1 VSETPPLAVA
11 PGRLLDLG
19 RRQDDLILLT
29 TSSMRARRSPR
40 SIAGLWLWQTGLAL
54 LASMPAAGLAR
65 AAWSGDPDGDG
76 ALWTPGAHALLD
88 WLWHDAH
95 GVRAVFGAAEV
106 ILLVGAVLG
115 LIPTAALMFEMAYVS
130 RTRARPGLVR
140 SLAGAMRAW
149 PSMLLLFVLSGLVQ
163 ATVLGLGVGL
173 GMLAEL
179 SAHGG
184 LGEARAQ
191 QIEGF
196 VLLLVVAAASA
207 VGVAGDL
214 GRAAIVRFEVR
225 GLRAFVL
232 GMRTLRRSP
241 APLWWSWAWRAFA
254 GIVLIVIGG
263 VVAGRLGGRG
273 GLALIVLALLHQAV
287 VVSRIALRASWLA
300 RALRAVDATLRRA
313 PP

>member
-1 VSETPPLAVA
+1 VSEAPPLAVA

-40 SIAGLWLWQTGLAL
+40 SIAGLWVWQTGVAL
-54 LASMPAAGLAR
+54 LASLPAAGLAR

-76 ALWTPGAHALLD
+76 AVWAPGAHALLD

-196 VLLLVVAAASA
+196 VLLVVVAAASA

-214 GRAAIVRFEVR
+214 GRAVIVRFEVR

-232 GMRTLRRSP
+232 GMRTLRRAP
-241 APLWWSWAWRAFA
+241 ASLWWSWAWRAFA

-273 GLALIVLALLHQAV
+273 GLVLIVLALLHQAV

-300 RALRAVDATLRRA
+300 RALRAVDGTLRRA

>member
-1 VSETPPLAVA
+1 VSEAPPLATA

-40 SIAGLWLWQTGLAL
+40 AIAGLWLWQTGLAL
-54 LASMPAAGLAR
+54 LASLPAAGLAR
-65 AAWSGDPDGDG
+65 AAWSGDPEGDG
-76 ALWTPGAHALLD
+76 PLWAPGAHALLD
-88 WLWHDAH
+88 WLWHDVH
-95 GVRAVFGAAEV
+95 GVRAVLGAAEA

-115 LIPTAALMFEMAYVS
+115 LIPSAALMFEMAYVTRG
-130 RTRARPGLVR
+130 RTRAGIVR

-149 PSMLLLFVLSGLVQ
+149 PSMLLLFVLAGLAQ
-163 ATVLGLGVGL
+163 ATILGLGAGL
-173 GMLAEL
+173 GHLAEL

-184 LGEARAQ
+184 LGEARAE
-191 QIEGF
+191 QIEGT
-196 VLLLVVAAASA
+196 VLLLVVAVASA
-207 VGVAGDL
+207 VGVAADL

-241 APLWWSWAWRAFA
+241 ASLWWSWAWRALA

-273 GLALIVLALLHQAV
+273 GFALLVLALLHQAV

-300 RALRAVDATLRRA
+300 RALRAVDGTLRRA
-313 PP
+313 VP